1 MERKEPRKGLGR
13 RHQAKGMRPEE
24 LGFGE
29 LFDRIRDAV
38 VVADART
45 QQIVLWNPAA
55 ESIFG
60 YSTSEALVPEALKDA
75 HRSGIARYAE
85 TGHGRYIDSHRL
97 LDLPAITKDGEE
109 IRVELSL
116 SPINPVDEADSGGR
130 FVLAIIRDSTERKRT
145 EEALIRE

>member
-1 MERKEPRKGLGR
+1 
-13 RHQAKGMRPEE
+13 MRPEE
-24 LGFGE
+24 LGIGN
-29 LFDRIRDAV
+29 LFEKVRDAV

-45 QQIVLWNPAA
+45 QRMILWNPAA
-55 ESIFG
+55 ERVFG
-60 YSTSEALVPEALKDA
+60 YSTSEALKLRVEALVPEALKDA